1 MDLDEFSD
9 DGFDDLTDNVLQ
21 ELENNAI
28 QFTQAQHAFTQQADQ
43 LDYAW
48 GQEDDDLDTT
58 EVINDAGVPVGRPI
72 VDKTLRQQRGLQ
84 PTRPS
89 IPPVP
94 NPRWNPAI
102 DAAAAR
108 PGAPLAERPRIT
120 SVRPMN
126 QPFMGSQRFPDSSQ
140 NAARP
145 QTAQLAAMPMSSQA
159 QSGPMVTALQKRIR
173 VLEAEL
179 NAARGETS
187 ILRSNSTKAQ
197 QNYDEQITR
206 LRKLNAEQLQKQE
219 KAMEAAIAAEKH
231 ANTELQFMQRDMKEA
246 NDRARRKE
254 PPAINMTTP
263 KKASKT
269 WGFADGFDEMDI
281 AASPSKG
288 QGRSKTAGS
297 VATNIGERTPSKG
310 KRKRPVSESPMK
322 PLDIH
327 TGDAEVS
334 EGMNPVSQL
343 ALQQP
348 VVVTAPTA
356 PFDFLQIVLDH
367 GFAQGQP
374 PTFDILSRISF
385 PSDPNTS
392 FSTLIFERLPLMGN
406 PYQPMQLLVDFAEQ
420 IIILW
425 TRCFEEQF
433 WEPIKYLVSL
443 IAFTFQLHTSSVAP
457 LIISRLV
464 PVAQTII
471 FTVAEG
477 PSRASDGTVANNDEH
492 AILEQQIDTS
502 QILSLLYT
510 ASLACTT
517 TPTETEEGV
526 KYTSAAFWK
535 LISLDFTLL
544 LLMPKQKTSD
554 IIGML
559 DLLATS
565 SLPDSIGPISDEK
578 DMLSVARAI
587 IERVSAKLMEHPR
600 ATTTPAQKRSVRLAA
615 LRTLITFAR
624 YEFGAKQLA
633 SHDNAIPR
641 LVACLSTSID
651 ELYDQPIPPSILP
664 PLPDAMASSSLKFA
678 ESTTSAEL
686 YRIISQCVTLIHTLA
701 TDPCTANLAEITR
714 KLSFSHGGSQRYLIA
729 LGRLTFAEEDLVM
742 EAGIDG
748 EVVEAA
754 HELLEMA
761 VTPDEG
767 ETVSEAFGA

>member
-1 MDLDEFSD
+1 MMDLDEFSD

-21 ELENNAI
+21 ELENHAL
-28 QFTQAQHAFTQQADQ
+28 QSTQARPQHALTQQF
-43 LDYAW
+43 DYAW
-48 GQEDDDLDTT
+48 EQEDDDLDTT
-58 EVINDAGVPVGRPI
+58 EVTNDAGLPVGRPI
-72 VDKTLRQQRGLQ
+72 VDKTLRQQPQQKQQQR
-84 PTRPS
+84 
-89 IPPVP
+89 PPVP

-102 DAAAAR
+102 DSAAAR
-108 PGAPLAERPRIT
+108 PGAPLAERTRMT
-120 SVRPMN
+120 NVRPLN
-126 QPFMGSQRFPDSSQ
+126 QPFMSSQRLPDSSQ
-140 NAARP
+140 STSRP
-145 QTAQLAAMPMSSQA
+145 QTAQLAALPMASQG
-159 QSGPMVTALQKRIR
+159 QSGTMVTALQKRIR

-179 NAARGETS
+179 NAARGEAS

-197 QNYDEQITR
+197 HSYDEQIAR
-206 LRKLNAEQLQKQE
+206 LRKLNAEQLSKQE
-219 KAMEAAIAAEKH
+219 KAMEAALAAEKH
-231 ANTELQFMQRDMKEA
+231 ANVELQFMQRDMKDA
-246 NDRARRKE
+246 NDRARKKE
-254 PPAINMTTP
+254 PNANNTATP
-263 KKASKT
+263 KKAAKT

-281 AASPSKG
+281 APSPSKG

-297 VATNIGERTPSKG
+297 VAANIGERTPSKG
-310 KRKRPVSESPMK
+310 KRKRQISESPMK
-322 PLDIH
+322 ALDIH
-327 TGDAEVS
+327 TGDAEMTEAKS
-334 EGMNPVSQL
+334 MFQPT
-343 ALQQP
+343 LQQP
-348 VVVTAPTA
+348 VIIAAPTV
-356 PFDFLQIVLDH
+356 PFDFLQVVLDH

-385 PSDPNTS
+385 PSDPTIS

-443 IAFTFQLHTSSVAP
+443 ISFTFQLHTSSVAP

-464 PVAQTII
+464 PVAQTTI

-477 PSRASDGTVANNDEH
+477 PSRLSDGTTANNDEH
-492 AILEQQIDTS
+492 AILEQQIDTTH
-502 QILSLLYT
+502 ILSLLYT
-510 ASLACTT
+510 ASLACATI
-517 TPTETEEGV
+517 PTETEDGAR
-526 KYTSAAFWK
+526 YTSAAFWK

-544 LLMPKQKTSD
+544 LLMPKQKTVD

-578 DMLSVARAI
+578 DAVSVARAV

-615 LRTLITFAR
+615 LRTLVTFAR
-624 YEFGAKQLA
+624 HEFGAKQLA
-633 SHDNAIPR
+633 SHDNALPR

-664 PLPDAMASSSLKFA
+664 PLPDVMTSSSLRFA

-701 TDPCTANLAEITR
+701 TDPCTSNLADITR
-714 KLSFSHGGSQRYLIA
+714 KLSLSHGGSQRYLIA

-742 EAGIDG
+742 EAGIEG
-748 EVVEAA
+748 EIVEAA

-767 ETVSEAFGA
+767 EIVSEAFGA

>member
-9 DGFDDLTDNVLQ
+9 DGFDDLTDNALQ
-21 ELENNAI
+21 ELENHALRL
-28 QFTQAQHAFTQQADQ
+28 TQAQQAQQAIAQQPDQ
-43 LDYAW
+43 FDYAW

-72 VDKTLRQQRGLQ
+72 VDKTLRRQRRPQ
-84 PTRPS
+84 PARPS

-102 DAAAAR
+102 DSAAAR
-108 PGAPLAERPRIT
+108 SGAPLAERSRIT
-120 SVRPMN
+120 SVRPLN
-126 QPFMGSQRFPDSSQ
+126 QPFAGSQRFPDSSQ
-140 NAARP
+140 MAAPRP
-145 QTAQLAAMPMSSQA
+145 QATQLPVPSQG
-159 QSGPMVTALQKRIR
+159 QSATMVTALQKRIR

-179 NAARGETS
+179 NAARGEAS

-197 QNYDEQITR
+197 QSHDEQIAR
-206 LRKLNAEQLQKQE
+206 LRRLNAEQLEKQG
-219 KAMEAAIAAEKH
+219 KAMEAALAAEKH
-231 ANTELQFMQRDMKEA
+231 ANTELQFLQRDMREA
-246 NDRARRKE
+246 NDRARKKD
-254 PPAINMTTP
+254 PAAAGATTP
-263 KKASKT
+263 KKAAKT
-269 WGFADGFDEMDI
+269 WGFADGFDQMDI

-288 QGRSKTAGS
+288 QGRSKAAGS
-297 VATNIGERTPSKG
+297 VAANIGERTPSKG

-322 PLDIH
+322 ALDIH
-327 TGDAEVS
+327 TGDAEMS
-334 EGMNPVSQL
+334 EAKPASQL

-348 VVVTAPTA
+348 VVVATPTV

-367 GFAQGQP
+367 GYAQGQP

-385 PSDPNTS
+385 PSDPATS

-443 IAFTFQLHTSSVAP
+443 ISFTFQLNTSSVAP

-464 PVAQTII
+464 PVAQTTI

-477 PSRASDGTVANNDEH
+477 PLRTSDGTAASNDEY
-492 AILEQQIDTS
+492 AILEQQIDTTH
-502 QILSLLYT
+502 ILSLLYT
-510 ASLACTT
+510 ASLACAM
-517 TPTETEEGV
+517 TPAETEDGI
-526 KYTSAAFWK
+526 KYTPAAFWK

-544 LLMPKQKTSD
+544 LLMPKQKAVD

-565 SLPDSIGPISDEK
+565 SLPDSVGPISDEK
-578 DMLSVARAI
+578 DAPSVARAV
-587 IERVSAKLMEHPR
+587 IERVSAKLVEHPR
-600 ATTTPAQKRSVRLAA
+600 ATTAPAQKRSVRLAA
-615 LRTLITFAR
+615 LRTLIAFAR
-624 YEFGAKQLA
+624 HEFGARQLA
-633 SHDNAIPR
+633 SHDNALPR

-651 ELYDQPIPPSILP
+651 ELYDQPIPPSVLP
-664 PLPDAMASSSLKFA
+664 PLPDSIASSSLKFA

-686 YRIISQCVTLIHTLA
+686 NRIISQCVTLIHTLV
-701 TDPCTANLAEITR
+701 TDPCTANLADITR
-714 KLSFSHGGSQRYLIA
+714 KLSLSHGGSQRYLIA

-742 EAGIDG
+742 EAGIEG

-767 ETVSEAFGA
+767 EIVSEAFGA

>member
-1 MDLDEFSD
+1 MMDLDEFSD

-21 ELENNAI
+21 ELENHAL
-28 QFTQAQHAFTQQADQ
+28 QSTQAHPQHALTQQF
-43 LDYAW
+43 DYAW
-48 GQEDDDLDTT
+48 EQEDDDLDTT
-58 EVINDAGVPVGRPI
+58 EVTNDAGLPVGRPI
-72 VDKTLRQQRGLQ
+72 VDKTLRQQQQRG
-84 PTRPS
+84 RSS

-102 DAAAAR
+102 DSAAAR
-108 PGAPLAERPRIT
+108 SGAPLAERTRIS
-120 SVRPMN
+120 SVRPLN

-140 NAARP
+140 SASRP
-145 QTAQLAAMPMSSQA
+145 QTAQLASLPMPSQG
-159 QSGPMVTALQKRIR
+159 QPGTMVTALQKRIR

-179 NAARGETS
+179 NAARGEAS

-206 LRKLNAEQLQKQE
+206 LRKLNAEQLGKQE
-219 KAMEAAIAAEKH
+219 KAMEAALAAEKH
-231 ANTELQFMQRDMKEA
+231 ANVELQFMQRDMKEA
-246 NDRARRKE
+246 NDRARKKE
-254 PPAINMTTP
+254 PTTSVATP
-263 KKASKT
+263 KKNAKT

-288 QGRSKTAGS
+288 QGRNKSAGS
-297 VATNIGERTPSKG
+297 VAANIGERTPSKG

-322 PLDIH
+322 ALDIH
-327 TGDAEVS
+327 TGDAEMS
-334 EGMNPVSQL
+334 EAKPIFQP

-348 VVVTAPTA
+348 VIIAAPTV
-356 PFDFLQIVLDH
+356 PFDFLQVVLDH

-374 PTFDILSRISF
+374 PTFDILSRVSF
-385 PSDPNTS
+385 PSDPTIS

-443 IAFTFQLHTSSVAP
+443 ISFTFQLHTSSVAP

-464 PVAQTII
+464 PIAQTTI

-477 PSRASDGTVANNDEH
+477 LSRLSDGTAAMNEEH
-492 AILEQQIDTS
+492 AILEQQIDTT

-510 ASLACTT
+510 TSLACATI
-517 TPTETEEGV
+517 PTETDDGV
-526 KYTSAAFWK
+526 RYTSAAFWK

-544 LLMPKQKTSD
+544 LLMPKQKTVD

-565 SLPDSIGPISDEK
+565 SLPDSIGPVSDEK
-578 DMLSVARAI
+578 DVVSVARAV

-600 ATTTPAQKRSVRLAA
+600 ATTTPAQKRSARLAA
-615 LRTLITFAR
+615 LRTLVTFAR
-624 YEFGAKQLA
+624 HEFGAKQLA
-633 SHDNAIPR
+633 SHDNALPR

-651 ELYDQPIPPSILP
+651 DLYDQPIPPSILP
-664 PLPDAMASSSLKFA
+664 PIPDIMASSSLKFA

-701 TDPCTANLAEITR
+701 TDPCTANLADITR
-714 KLSFSHGGSQRYLIA
+714 KLSLSHGGSQRYLIA

-742 EAGIDG
+742 EAGIEG

-767 ETVSEAFGA
+767 EIVSEAFGA

>member
-1 MDLDEFSD
+1 MVPIPCL
-9 DGFDDLTDNVLQ
+9 LQ
-21 ELENNAI
+21 SSGDANA
-28 QFTQAQHAFTQQADQ
+28 
-43 LDYAW
+43 
-48 GQEDDDLDTT
+48 
-58 EVINDAGVPVGRPI
+58 
-72 VDKTLRQQRGLQ
+72 
-84 PTRPS
+84 
-89 IPPVP
+89 
-94 NPRWNPAI
+94 
-102 DAAAAR
+102 
-108 PGAPLAERPRIT
+108 
-120 SVRPMN
+120 
-126 QPFMGSQRFPDSSQ
+126 
-140 NAARP
+140 
-145 QTAQLAAMPMSSQA
+145 
-159 QSGPMVTALQKRIR
+159 
-173 VLEAEL
+173 
-179 NAARGETS
+179 
-187 ILRSNSTKAQ
+187 
-197 QNYDEQITR
+197 NYDWLCQ
-206 LRKLNAEQLQKQE
+206 
-219 KAMEAAIAAEKH
+219 
-231 ANTELQFMQRDMKEA
+231 
-246 NDRARRKE
+246 
-254 PPAINMTTP
+254 
-263 KKASKT
+263 
-269 WGFADGFDEMDI
+269 
-281 AASPSKG
+281 
-288 QGRSKTAGS
+288 
-297 VATNIGERTPSKG
+297 
-310 KRKRPVSESPMK
+310 
-322 PLDIH
+322 
-327 TGDAEVS
+327 
-334 EGMNPVSQL
+334 
-343 ALQQP
+343 
-348 VVVTAPTA
+348 
-356 PFDFLQIVLDH
+356 FLQIVLDH
-367 GFAQGQP
+367 GFDQGQP

-477 PSRASDGTVANNDEH
+477 PSRLSDGTVANNDDH

-510 ASLACTT
+510 ASLACAT

-544 LLMPKQKTSD
+544 LLMPKQKITD

-578 DMLSVARAI
+578 DTLSVARAV

-600 ATTTPAQKRSVRLAA
+600 ATTTPAQKRSVRLTA

-664 PLPDAMASSSLKFA
+664 PLPEAMTSSSLKFS

-701 TDPCTANLAEITR
+701 TDPCTANLADITR
-714 KLSFSHGGSQRYLIA
+714 KLSLSHGGSQRYLIA
-729 LGRLTFAEEDLVM
+729 LGRLTFAEEDLII

>member
-1 MDLDEFSD
+1 MMDLDEFSD

-21 ELENNAI
+21 ELENHAL
-28 QFTQAQHAFTQQADQ
+28 QSTQAQPQHAFTQQF
-43 LDYAW
+43 DYAW
-48 GQEDDDLDTT
+48 EQEDDDLDTT
-58 EVINDAGVPVGRPI
+58 EVTNDAGLPVGRPI
-72 VDKTLRQQRGLQ
+72 VDKTLRQQPQKQQQQR
-84 PTRPS
+84 
-89 IPPVP
+89 PPVP

-102 DAAAAR
+102 DSAAAR
-108 PGAPLAERPRIT
+108 PGAPLAERTRIA
-120 SVRPMN
+120 SVRPLN

-140 NAARP
+140 SASRP
-145 QTAQLAAMPMSSQA
+145 QTAQLAALPMPSQG
-159 QSGPMVTALQKRIR
+159 QSGTMVTALQKRIR

-179 NAARGETS
+179 NAARGEAS

-197 QNYDEQITR
+197 QNYDEQIAR
-206 LRKLNAEQLQKQE
+206 LRKLNAEQLNKQE
-219 KAMEAAIAAEKH
+219 KAMEAALAAEKH
-231 ANTELQFMQRDMKEA
+231 ANVELQFMQ
-246 NDRARRKE
+246 
-254 PPAINMTTP
+254 PTP
-263 KKASKT
+263 KKAAKT

-297 VATNIGERTPSKG
+297 VAANIGERTPSKG
-310 KRKRPVSESPMK
+310 KRKRQVSESPMK
-322 PLDIH
+322 ALDIH
-327 TGDAEVS
+327 TGDAEMS
-334 EGMNPVSQL
+334 EAKPTFQP

-348 VVVTAPTA
+348 VIIAAPTA
-356 PFDFLQIVLDH
+356 PFDFLQVVLDH

-385 PSDPNTS
+385 PSDPT
-392 FSTLIFERLPLMGN
+392 
-406 PYQPMQLLVDFAEQ
+406 PMQLLVDFAEQ

-443 IAFTFQLHTSSVAP
+443 ISFTFQLHTSSVAP

-464 PVAQTII
+464 PVAQTTI

-477 PSRASDGTVANNDEH
+477 PSRLSDGAAANNDEH
-492 AILEQQIDTS
+492 AMLEQQIDTTH
-502 QILSLLYT
+502 ILSLLYT
-510 ASLACTT
+510 ASLACAT
-517 TPTETEEGV
+517 TPTETEDGV
-526 KYTSAAFWK
+526 RYTSAAFWK

-544 LLMPKQKTSD
+544 LLMPKQKTVD

-578 DMLSVARAI
+578 DAISVARAV

-615 LRTLITFAR
+615 LRTLVTFAR
-624 YEFGAKQLA
+624 HEFGAKQLA
-633 SHDNAIPR
+633 SHDNALPR

-664 PLPDAMASSSLKFA
+664 PLPDVMTSSSLKFA

-701 TDPCTANLAEITR
+701 TDPCTANLADITR
-714 KLSFSHGGSQRYLIA
+714 KLSLSHGGSQRYLIA

-742 EAGIDG
+742 EAGIEG

-767 ETVSEAFGA
+767 EIVSEAFGA